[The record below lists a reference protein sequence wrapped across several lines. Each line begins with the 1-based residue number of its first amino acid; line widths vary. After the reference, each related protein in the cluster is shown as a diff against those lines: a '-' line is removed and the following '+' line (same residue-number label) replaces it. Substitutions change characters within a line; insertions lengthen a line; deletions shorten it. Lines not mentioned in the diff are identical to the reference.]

1 MEAAGLGETLSGSG
15 PYTVFAPT
23 DEAFAALP
31 EGTLDELLQ
40 PANQD
45 QLAAILTY
53 HVVAGEVMSGD
64 LSSGEVATVN
74 GADATVSVEGGV
86 VTITDGQGRCRPG
99 RDGGHPGVQRRHPR
113 DRHRAPP
120 ALGLSTAGAA
130 GRAGPPL
137 PPRSTYRRAERANRV
152 GVSRS
157 IGESAALRVAP
168 ELADPVRTLEVREHK
183 DVEQLGAGAGPSA
196 SRRSRSRRSSSSGR
210 TGWRLVAHEA
220 LR

>member
-1 MEAAGLGETLSGSG
+1 MPWKRITLIGALAALATLTAACTDDATPEASTPSSEAMEDPSASSMTIAEIAGSTEDFSTLAAAVEAVGLGETLSGSG

-31 EGTLDELLQ
+31 EGTLDELLK

-86 VTITDGQGRCRPG
+86 VTITDGQGDVARVVTADIPASN
-99 RDGGHPGVQRRHPR
+99 GVIHVI
-113 DRHRAPP
+113 DTV
-120 ALGLSTAGAA
+120 L
-130 GRAGPPL
+130 L
-137 PPRSTYRRAERANRV
+137 PP
-152 GVSRS
+152 
-157 IGESAALRVAP
+157 
-168 ELADPVRTLEVREHK
+168 
-183 DVEQLGAGAGPSA
+183 
-196 SRRSRSRRSSSSGR
+196 SG
-210 TGWRLVAHEA
+210 
-220 LR
+220 